1 MSESDG
7 ASARSKSHIAPL
19 DAPCTYQ
26 CAVHHRLPA
35 IYAWFSASF
44 GRVNQRIMNPFDL
57 VQSFIEDC
65 EGAATLSTL
74 SGAFQ
79 RAVEDLGFSYF
90 ACGSHVDPLHPRE
103 AVMLLNYPKP
113 WVKAY
118 SEMQLHSIDPVF
130 ARAARSALPFFWDDP
145 TFDSTVKARQRKM
158 LDEARRFG
166 IEHGY
171 TIPVHSPRSPVPIHA
186 SCSVIPDGRSHH
198 PHSYF
203 AIQLMAGY
211 LFESA
216 TRIMEVPQTNAS
228 VPTLS
233 PRQRQCLE
241 LAGQGKTDWEIGVI
255 LGISQNTVHTHIES
269 AKRRLNVTSRQTA
282 IVCGLAWHQIAY
294 GDAIRV
300 ARASPRLDSKN
311 IARRPHPHRRSHLT
325 C

>member
-1 MSESDG
+1 
-7 ASARSKSHIAPL
+7 
-19 DAPCTYQ
+19 
-26 CAVHHRLPA
+26 
-35 IYAWFSASF
+35 
-44 GRVNQRIMNPFDL
+44 MNPFDL

-65 EGAATLSTL
+65 ERATTLSNL
-74 SGAFQ
+74 SDAFQ
-79 RAVEDLGFSYF
+79 RALEDLGFRYF

-103 AVMLLNYPKP
+103 AVMLLNYPKA

-145 TFDSTVKARQRKM
+145 VFNNSVKSGQRKM

-186 SCSVIPDGRSHH
+186 SCSVIPGRGRSHH

-216 TRIMEVPQTNAS
+216 TRIMEVPHGNTT

-282 IVCGLAWHQIAY
+282 IVCGLAWHQINY

-300 ARASPRLDSKN
+300 ARAPPRLPSRN
-311 IARRPHPHRRSHLT
+311 IGRRTHPHRRSHLT
-325 C
+325 R

>member
-1 MSESDG
+1 
-7 ASARSKSHIAPL
+7 
-19 DAPCTYQ
+19 
-26 CAVHHRLPA
+26 
-35 IYAWFSASF
+35 
-44 GRVNQRIMNPFDL
+44 MNPFDL

-65 EGAATLSTL
+65 ERATTLSHL
-74 SGAFQ
+74 SDAFQ
-79 RAVEDLGFSYF
+79 RALEDLGFRYF

-103 AVMLLNYPKP
+103 AVMLLTYPKA

-130 ARAARSALPFFWDDP
+130 ARAAQSGLPFFWDDP
-145 TFDSTVKARQRKM
+145 AFTSTVKPGQRRM

-166 IEHGY
+166 VEHGY
-171 TIPVHSPRSPVPIHA
+171 TISVHSPRSPAPIHA
-186 SCSVIPDGRSHH
+186 SCSVIPDGRPRH

-216 TRIMEVPQTNAS
+216 TRITEVPQANTS

-282 IVCGLAWHQIAY
+282 IVCGLAWRQINF
-294 GDAIRV
+294 GDAIR
-300 ARASPRLDSKN
+300 ATRAPPRPATGN
-311 IARRPHPHRRSHLT
+311 IARRGHPHRRSHLT
-325 C
+325 R